1 MATVID
7 RPAAQRD
14 PKRIA
19 GRALSGLAILFLA
32 ADAIGK
38 LVAPE
43 MMIANSPP
51 LGLPADPGFYRL
63 LGMIL
68 LVATALY
75 AWPRTAFLGAVL
87 LTGYLGGAVASHL
100 RVGSPLAGYTLFGVY
115 VGIAVWGGLWLRDAR
130 LRALMPFNDRGE
142 EQ

>member
-43 MMIANSPP
+43 AMIANSHP

-63 LGMIL
+63 LGVIL

-87 LTGYLGGAVASHL
+87 LTGYLGGAVATHVRL
-100 RVGSPLAGYTLFGVY
+100 GNPLFTHMLFPIY
-115 VGIAVWGGLWLRDAR
+115 VAVLLWGGLWLRSREVRAVFP
-130 LRALMPFNDRGE
+130 LRARRA
-142 EQ
+142 